1 MLTLRQRLVLVN
13 LLVFL
18 ITLIVLVGVITSQI
32 LGHLYEQLDR
42 ELARAGV
49 HALGHVVLMDGRPL
63 LTPDRDLGESTLGAN
78 SFVRLLDSQGAIL
91 DGTGDYRSAGVA
103 AKSFSAPDRGLAF
116 NQRRADGMLL
126 RVYTQPIYSTFGQ
139 PLAASSQIKIGYVQ
153 TATQPKEILEIIDQI
168 RRSLFVGVPLAMAI
182 AGLAGL
188 FASRKALQSLTMMT
202 HSAAAISADSLAERR
217 LPVPRPKDEVQA
229 LAQAFNATLERL
241 AAAFS
246 RQRRFTADASHE
258 LRTPVTAI
266 LGQAELALN
275 RPRTP
280 EAYQESLLRIR
291 GEAERMQR
299 MIGRM
304 LALARAESEQQ
315 ILNFAP
321 TDAAALVRTLVETL
335 APQLESK
342 GVDLQ
347 VSTPPTVILTTDA
360 DSLTQILLNVLEN
373 AFAYTEQGRIDVTL
387 TQDAESVVFQISDTG
402 PGIDPDALALI
413 FEPFYRADPSRL
425 QHKGSV
431 GLGLALT
438 HELAHLLGGRIEAA
452 NRPQGGAVFTLTL
465 PRYPVK
471 TSAT

>member
-18 ITLIVLVGVITSQI
+18 ITMIVLVGVIANQI

-42 ELARAGV
+42 DLAGAGV
-49 HALGHVVLMDGRPL
+49 HALGHVALVEGRPL
-63 LTPDRDLGESTLGAN
+63 LTPDRDLGESTLGPH

-91 DGTGDYRSAGVA
+91 DGTGDYGSVGVA
-103 AKSFSAPDRGLAF
+103 AKSLSAPDRGLAF

-126 RVYTQPIYSTFGQ
+126 RVYTQPIYSKLGG
-139 PLAASSQIKIGYVQ
+139 PLATSDQIKIGYVQ
-153 TATQPKEILEIIDQI
+153 TATQPDEILEIIDQI
-168 RRSLFVGVPLAMAI
+168 RRSLLVGVPLAMAI

-188 FASRKALQSLTMMT
+188 VAARKALQPLTMMT
-202 HSAAAISADSLAERR
+202 HSAAAISADSLAEQR
-217 LPVPRPKDEVQA
+217 LPVPRPKDELQA
-229 LAQAFNATLERL
+229 LAHSFNATLERL

-258 LRTPVTAI
+258 LRTPITAI

-280 EAYQESLLRIR
+280 EVYQESLLRIR
-291 GEAERMQR
+291 DEAERMQR

-304 LALARAESEQQ
+304 LALARAESGQQ
-315 ILNFAP
+315 ILDFAP

-347 VSTPPTVILTTDA
+347 VSTPPSAILTTDA
-360 DSLTQILLNVLEN
+360 DSLTQILLNLLEN
-373 AFAYTEQGRIDVTL
+373 AIGYTEQGRIDVTL
-387 TQDAESVVFQISDTG
+387 TQGAESVVFQISDTG
-402 PGIDPDALALI
+402 PGIDPDALASI

-425 QHKGSV
+425 HHKGSV

-438 HELAHLLGGRIEAA
+438 HELVHLLGGRIEAA

-465 PRYPVK
+465 PLNPIR
-471 TSAT
+471 TSAA